1 MSWSKALK
9 IKIYTF
15 SISLQIHL
23 RTQEKSSDLVVAFL
37 VSNLNQQII
46 SLCLW
51 FQVAEGIAGP
61 EKGGGVNAAA
71 AAATATAS
79 GSNPEAVIEHSDYR
93 AKLGQIR
100 NIYNQELEK

>member
-1 MSWSKALK
+1 M
-9 IKIYTF
+9 
-15 SISLQIHL
+15 
-23 RTQEKSSDLVVAFL
+23 
-37 VSNLNQQII
+37 
-46 SLCLW
+46 
-51 FQVAEGIAGP
+51 AEGIAGP

>member
-1 MSWSKALK
+1 MS
-9 IKIYTF
+9 F
-15 SISLQIHL
+15 SSTNFISNHECCPSF
-23 RTQEKSSDLVVAFL
+23 RTCFPCFAQLF
-37 VSNLNQQII
+37 VSNLNQ
-46 SLCLW
+46 SFFCACA

-61 EKGGGVNAAA
+61 EKGGGVNTAA